1 MRKPDA
7 VLRELGQLYD
17 FYRELAKF
25 RFKGKGK
32 PNRAVAPDRETTPL
46 RTAVPDR

>member
-1 MRKPDA
+1 MKKPDA

-17 FYRELAKF
+17 FRKELAKF

-32 PNRAVAPDRETTPL
+32 PIRAAAPDRETTPL
-46 RTAVPDR
+46 RSAVTGK